1 VEVDVST
8 DLTLVPPRP
17 LVTSRT
23 RRRAVEEDVAASLYR
38 EWAPAVLGYFRSQRA
53 TDPEDLLG
61 EVFLHVARNVKSCR
75 GDADARR
82 RWVFTIAH
90 HRLVDSWRRRAARPA
105 TTDQP
110 PPEQIAVD
118 GQPDTIDPELQAAID
133 TLTDEQR
140 VVVLLRFIADL
151 PLHDV
156 ARITRR
162 PVGAVK
168 ALQHRGLAA
177 LERALTGELGGNRR
191 DTWNESRPDG
201 GLERIPPR

>member
-1 VEVDVST
+1 MVPAVIEVVIDVST
-8 DLTLVPPRP
+8 EMTLASPRP

-23 RRRAVEEDVAASLYR
+23 RRVIADEDVAAALYR
-38 EWAPAVLGYFRSQRA
+38 ELAPAVLGYFRSQRA
-53 TDPEDLLG
+53 PEPEDLLG
-61 EVFLHVARNVKSCR
+61 EVFLHVARNVKRCR
-75 GDADARR
+75 GDAEARR

-90 HRLVDSWRRRAARPA
+90 HRLVDSWRRRAARPITA
-105 TTDQP
+105 DQQ
-110 PPEQIAVD
+110 PPEQIVEH

-133 TLTDEQR
+133 TLTDDQR
-140 VVVLLRFIADL
+140 VVVLLRFVADL
-151 PLHDV
+151 SLGDV

-191 DTWNESRPDG
+191 DT
-201 GLERIPPR
+201 

>member
-75 GDADARR
+75 GDADAQR

-140 VVVLLRFIADL
+140 VVVLLRFVADL
-151 PLHDV
+151 SLRDV

-177 LERALTGELGGNRR
+177 LERALTGEPGGQAVSSSANSAS
-191 DTWNESRPDG
+191 TSA
-201 GLERIPPR
+201 